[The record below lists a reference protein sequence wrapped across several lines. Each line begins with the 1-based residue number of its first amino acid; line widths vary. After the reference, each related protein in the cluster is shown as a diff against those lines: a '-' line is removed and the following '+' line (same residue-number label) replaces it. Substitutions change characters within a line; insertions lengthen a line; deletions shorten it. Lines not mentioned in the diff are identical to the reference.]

1 MSLYNK
7 MADYVRDGD
16 GSVWDH
22 FTENE
27 LRSQHDVLKEV
38 SDELYGF
45 DVIQTEEQERRLKML
60 EAGVFAASVDDEY
73 DAFEDSDEARMDEKR
88 ELWQRAA
95 GVTAA

>member
-1 MSLYNK
+1 
-7 MADYVRDGD
+7 
-16 GSVWDH
+16 
-22 FTENE
+22 
-27 LRSQHDVLKEV
+27 
-38 SDELYGF
+38 
-45 DVIQTEEQERRLKML
+45 ML